1 MAFATERIFAH
12 ARSTPDKL
20 AVAAEGGELSFSQ
33 LAALV
38 YGVSAALG
46 ERNLPSGSRILSV
59 ASATVEYVAVCY
71 GIHLAGHVHVPV
83 EKGIPAERL
92 AEIAERVDAALILG
106 PADPLC
112 GRTFVG
118 VDGLMERSRELASRW
133 TAETAIDYPAADN
146 CGEILFTTGSTGRSK
161 GVMLS
166 RKGLAAYTS
175 IVNKAVAM
183 KPDTVFLVCTP
194 MNHAGAMRRLHM
206 SMDNG
211 STIVLVDGL
220 KNLKVFY
227 QFMERYRVTAAYL
240 PPSCVHI
247 LLMFSAKQLAA
258 LDEQLDFIYT
268 GSAPFPESDKSRLCA
283 LLPTTRLF
291 NVYGGSEVG
300 SVCNYNY
307 NVPDAKPGCIGRPYP
322 GVEVKLIG
330 EEGFIAIRSPMNM
343 LGYLAEPELTASVFD
358 GEWFRTSDCGYLD
371 EEGYLYFRSRGDDV
385 INVGGM
391 KVAPTEVEDV
401 ALRCEDVLDCACT
414 SVENPVSGTA
424 VKLLVVVK
432 EGHAFDPRK
441 ILREMRPLVEAYKLP
456 SQVEQVEAIPRTF
469 NGKID
474 RKKLK

>member
-1 MAFATERIFAH
+1 MFAAEQIFSHAFA
-12 ARSTPDKL
+12 TPDKL
-20 AVAAEGGELSFSQ
+20 AVAANDQEITFRQ
-33 LAALV
+33 LAALI
-38 YGVSAALG
+38 YGTAAVLKKQDLSA
-46 ERNLPSGSRILSV
+46 GSRIVSV
-59 ASATVEYVAVCY
+59 ASATVEYVATCY
-71 GIHLAGHVHVPV
+71 GIHLAGYVHVPV
-83 EKGIPAERL
+83 EKGIPCERL
-92 AEIAERVDAALILG
+92 IEIAQRVDAALILS
-106 PADPLC
+106 PEDPQWNC
-112 GRTFVG
+112 GWMSPFE
-118 VDGLMERSRELASRW
+118 LMYQAKEA
-133 TAETAIDYPAADN
+133 AENWSPDAKLPPMDMET

-175 IVNKAVAM
+175 IVNKAVDM

-206 SMDNG
+206 SMANG
-211 STIVLVDGL
+211 STVVLVDGL

-227 QFMERYRVTAAYL
+227 QSMERYRVTAAYL

-247 LLMFSAKQLAA
+247 LLMFSSKQLAA
-258 LDEQLDFIYT
+258 LDPQLDFIYT
-268 GSAPFPESDKSRLCA
+268 GSAPFPESDKTRLCT

-307 NVPDAKPGCIGRPYP
+307 NVPDAKEGCIGRPYP
-322 GVEVKLIG
+322 GVDVKLMG

-343 LGYLAEPELTASVFD
+343 LGYLSEPELTASVYD

-414 SVENPVSGTA
+414 SVENPISGTA
-424 VKLLVVVK
+424 VKLLVVIK
-432 EGHAFDPRK
+432 PGHTFDPKRL
-441 ILREMRPLVEAYKLP
+441 LREMRPLVEAYKLP
-456 SQVEQVEAIPRTF
+456 SVVEQVDIIPRTY

-474 RKKLK
+474 RKKLR